1 MGIENS
7 PQEVNPEQ
15 LKRQSVE
22 RDIYSYIRNIDNVH
36 DMVNDVYGLPL
47 SSDPLFELL
56 NSKIKEDLVPLAYVL
71 FSKARESTGVE
82 RQRFLNAL
90 FKLKLFTNDYDYL
103 LSTIPTN
110 ELALGELERKMSE
123 ELDKGNEETFKEKLK
138 RKALAWLHKQMRKSK
153 NRE

>member
-82 RQRFLNAL
+82 RQRFLKAL
-90 FKLKLFTNDYDYL
+90 FKLKLFTND
-103 LSTIPTN
+103 
-110 ELALGELERKMSE
+110 
-123 ELDKGNEETFKEKLK
+123 
-138 RKALAWLHKQMRKSK
+138 
-153 NRE
+153 

>member
-1 MGIENS
+1 M
-7 PQEVNPEQ
+7 
-15 LKRQSVE
+15 
-22 RDIYSYIRNIDNVH
+22 
-36 DMVNDVYGLPL
+36 YGLPL

-82 RQRFLNAL
+82 RQRFLKAL

-153 NRE
+153 NQE